1 MVVVVVVVAIP
12 PDGLTW
18 SIVPTETKMA
28 EPVATA
34 VEVTV
39 SPIVT
44 PDTLIATSCT
54 TWQVLLARVDWEGMA
69 GKRDPKRQPAAD
81 ERPEPASSATFPQE
95 TVVQERTRGLTAF
108 REALFGLAVAVP
120 IDWLSVEAVAL
131 VVVCRELRAWMRMG
145 SEIHAF
151 PVAPC
156 AVRWR
161 RVWELPPR
169 EQTCPRR
176 QIRRSFS
183 FLAWESPE
191 RRTSS
196 LQTS

>member
-108 REALFGLAVAVP
+108 REACLGLLWLYRLIGSLWRLWHLLLFAGNCGL
-120 IDWLSVEAVAL
+120 
-131 VVVCRELRAWMRMG
+131 G
-145 SEIHAF
+145 
-151 PVAPC
+151 
-156 AVRWR
+156 
-161 RVWELPPR
+161 
-169 EQTCPRR
+169 
-176 QIRRSFS
+176 
-183 FLAWESPE
+183 
-191 RRTSS
+191 
-196 LQTS
+196 